1 MQPVGRVSEDEYLAR
16 ERLAV
21 EKSELVNGV
30 IVAMAGASK
39 RHNAIV
45 RNLLRALGNRL
56 DGQPCQPFPSD
67 LRIHVPATGLY
78 TYPDVTVI
86 CGPPESHRKDSDTFV
101 NPRVIFEVLSD
112 KTEAFDRGAKF
123 AHYRSI
129 PSLRTYVLVSQ
140 DEVRVEWYERG
151 EGRAFI
157 FRDAVGEGATIE
169 LPAIGVSL
177 AIADVYAN
185 LPE

>member
-1 MQPVGRVSEDEYLAR
+1 MQPIGRVTDDEYLAH
-16 ERLAV
+16 EKNAT

-45 RNLLRALGNRL
+45 GNLIIALGARL
-56 DGQPCQPFPSD
+56 RGTPCRPYPSD
-67 LRIHVPATGLY
+67 MRIHVPATGLF
-78 TYPDVTVI
+78 TYPDVTVF
-86 CGPPESHRKDSDTFV
+86 CGAPESLKKDAETFI
-101 NPRVIFEVLSD
+101 NPRVVIEVLSD

-129 PSLRTYVLVSQ
+129 PSLQTYVLVSQ
-140 DEVRVEWYERG
+140 HEARVEWYERESDG
-151 EGRAFI
+151 GFKLHE
-157 FRDAVGEGATIE
+157 AVGASS
-169 LPAIGVSL
+169 AVSL
-177 AIADVYAN
+177 PQLGTSLPVSEIYAD